1 MPVHIR
7 KRYAEGGPR
16 PTAVSTSGSPEL
28 SVRPYRNASPWEC
41 HARGL
46 GTGAASGPFPGA
58 RHPARSLGLDHC
70 APLPERSQGMKTR
83 LNVKEDS

>member
-28 SVRPYRNASPWEC
+28 SVRHHRNASPREH

-46 GTGAASGPFPGA
+46 DMGATPGSCLSA
-58 RHPARSLGLDHC
+58 RHPARSLGLGRR
-70 APLPERSQGMKTR
+70 APLPEWSQGMK
-83 LNVKEDS
+83 VV